1 MGSYAKG
8 GPCFQGLLRPAKTT
22 SHYSPM
28 TPEQKRANFC
38 RLYPPAVEKLVDR
51 LRIVQQKSVKGNYE
65 WDQDLVHDSWILIA
79 RCFAETA
86 SHFGVQFEVLV
97 DGEGVDYVQPKR
109 KTK

>member
-1 MGSYAKG
+1 
-8 GPCFQGLLRPAKTT
+8 
-22 SHYSPM
+22 M
-28 TPEQKRANFC
+28 TPEERSQVRRANFS

-51 LRIVQQKSVKGNYE
+51 LRVVKQKSVKGNYE
-65 WDQDLVHDSWILIA
+65 WDQDLVHDSWIQIA

-109 KTK
+109 KIK